1 MSTAAA
7 RWAAKQQGSNSDD
20 IDIEALIN
28 QAVESAKNAILDE
41 ITSLINS
48 KLDKLQKDIQARDAT
63 IIELQN
69 ENAELETQL
78 HNQGQTLETLRLLRE
93 LPIC

>member
-7 RWAAKQQGSNSDD
+7 RRAAKQQGSNSDD

-28 QAVESAKNAILDE
+28 QAAESAKNAIRDE

-48 KLDKLQKDIQARDAT
+48 NLDKLQKDIQARDAT

-69 ENAELETQL
+69 ENAELKAQL
-78 HNQGQTLETLRLLRE
+78 HNQG
-93 LPIC
+93 